1 MRSQINVVRDEA
13 NGTIS
18 ESNLSPPF
26 VMASH
31 GHDGIPPVASNRGL
45 SWALAT
51 DAVVAVGDNVL
62 IRGVR
67 RVEGGESRA
76 HVLVNTAHAGPRVDA
91 IGCDDLPDHVGIGQT
106 IGAGARKTCRAT
118 IQYELNVYDI

>member
-1 MRSQINVVRDEA
+1 
-13 NGTIS
+13 
-18 ESNLSPPF
+18 
-26 VMASH
+26 MASH

-76 HVLVNTAHAGPRVDA
+76 HVLVNTAHSGPRVDV
-91 IGCDDLPDHVGIGQT
+91 IRRNDFPDHVGVGQAV
-106 IGAGARKTCRAT
+106 GAVPEFDRFVE
-118 IQYELNVYDI
+118 ELEQTFLMRERHAVLRER